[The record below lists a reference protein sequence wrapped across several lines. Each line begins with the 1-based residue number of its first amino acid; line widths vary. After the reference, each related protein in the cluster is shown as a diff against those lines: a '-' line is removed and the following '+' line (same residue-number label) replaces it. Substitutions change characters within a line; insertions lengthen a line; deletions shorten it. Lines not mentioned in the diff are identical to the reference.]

1 MHRQC
6 RPSCRDHLWIKWC
19 AERLLRGR
27 GQRHARILPVG
38 RSGPLRVDV
47 PKAGRKWEPQGL
59 PRSGARVQAT
69 LHPWRQA
76 HTAISSAST
85 LTIATASDDDWQS
98 VERGRSVLR
107 PGKRQQ
113 TYALPPFGGETA
125 VLA

>member
-6 RPSCRDHLWIKWC
+6 RPSRRDRLWIKWW

-27 GQRHARILPVG
+27 GQRHDRILPVG

-59 PRSGARVQAT
+59 PRSEARVQAT
-69 LHPWRQA
+69 LHPWRKA

-85 LTIATASDDDWQS
+85 LTIAAALDDD
-98 VERGRSVLR
+98 
-107 PGKRQQ
+107 GKCRV
-113 TYALPPFGGETA
+113 AADESA
-125 VLA
+125 